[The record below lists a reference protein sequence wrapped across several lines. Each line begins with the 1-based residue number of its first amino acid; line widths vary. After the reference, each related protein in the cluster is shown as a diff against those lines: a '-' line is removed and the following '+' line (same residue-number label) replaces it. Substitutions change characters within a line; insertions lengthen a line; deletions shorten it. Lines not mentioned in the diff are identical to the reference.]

1 MLDKPWWE
9 KGQHAPA
16 FYRAAAQPE
25 ELEPVENDDQD
36 TSKPKLGLHNGPK
49 PPKMHREEVERLA
62 REQAARERYLA
73 RYSEQEPLPIR
84 DNTHKLGNAR

>member
-1 MLDKPWWE
+1 MPEKPWWE

-16 FYRAAAQPE
+16 FYRAAALSE
-25 ELEPVENDDQD
+25 DFDPVENDDQD
-36 TSKPKLGLHNGPK
+36 ASDPKLGLHNGPR
-49 PPKMHREEVERLA
+49 PPKLNREEVERIA

-84 DNTHKLGNAR
+84 DNTQEFGKAR